1 MCNTYVTLESLYV
14 KIHTHR
20 LVIHITSIFRYAHLR
35 HTLITAGQRIPLRSC
50 SKFRTFYISPYQH
63 INLQHINQFVQTHTH
78 TQLISLNLSKNRLT
92 SLEFEST
99 SLLPNLE
106 FLDLSFNGLKDL
118 NTLPSHSLTT
128 LNLSNNRLVDVSFSS
143 TSLRS
148 LNLSNN
154 ALETVPSA
162 LGTMTTLV
170 SLDLSGNLLSNV
182 QDIHKNLPC
191 KTLSRLNLSNNRL
204 DCVSSLL
211 EFQSLASFTSLSS
224 LNLAGNPLED
234 FVSSR
239 NIDIRPFLLFLL
251 PNLRVLDRLDVS
263 DRTRQY
269 VIFERWC
276 SRIPFA
282 HSHKYRYF
290 KDETRRMDLVTSM
303 AEMRLDSYLSSVC
316 VLIKEEVV
324 PEVVVSEDM
333 TSTLEEEDT
342 KTEKKKKSSEKK
354 KEKKPRK
361 FVEVPLKQFRKLQ
374 HHVAEMRRY
383 LRVWIRQ
390 ERQRRIVAATRIQ
403 RWVRGVLTRRTYLFE
418 RGVRGPITQ
427 YKHTQV
433 N

>member
-1 MCNTYVTLESLYV
+1 
-14 KIHTHR
+14 
-20 LVIHITSIFRYAHLR
+20 
-35 HTLITAGQRIPLRSC
+35 
-50 SKFRTFYISPYQH
+50 
-63 INLQHINQFVQTHTH
+63 
-78 TQLISLNLSKNRLT
+78 
-92 SLEFEST
+92 
-99 SLLPNLE
+99 
-106 FLDLSFNGLKDL
+106 
-118 NTLPSHSLTT
+118 
-128 LNLSNNRLVDVSFSS
+128 
-143 TSLRS
+143 
-148 LNLSNN
+148 
-154 ALETVPSA
+154 
-162 LGTMTTLV
+162 MTTLV
-170 SLDLSGNLLSNV
+170 SLDLSGNLLSNI

-239 NIDIRPFLLFLL
+239 NIDIRPFLHFLL

-263 DRTRQY
+263 DRTRQ
-269 VIFERWC
+269 
-276 SRIPFA
+276 
-282 HSHKYRYF
+282 YF

-324 PEVVVSEDM
+324 AVSEDM
-333 TSTLEEEDT
+333 TSTLEEVEDT
-342 KTEKKKKSSEKK
+342 KTEKK

-390 ERQRRIVAATRIQ
+390 ERQRRNVAATRIQ
-403 RWVRGVLTRRTYLFE
+403 RWVRGVLTRRTWEFE
-418 RGVRGPITQ
+418 RGVRD
-427 YKHTQV
+427 
-433 N
+433 

>member
-1 MCNTYVTLESLYV
+1 M
-14 KIHTHR
+14 
-20 LVIHITSIFRYAHLR
+20 
-35 HTLITAGQRIPLRSC
+35 
-50 SKFRTFYISPYQH
+50 
-63 INLQHINQFVQTHTH
+63 
-78 TQLISLNLSKNRLT
+78 
-92 SLEFEST
+92 
-99 SLLPNLE
+99 
-106 FLDLSFNGLKDL
+106 SFNGLKDL

-143 TSLRS
+143 TSIRS

-154 ALETVPSA
+154 ALETVPSV
-162 LGTMTTLV
+162 LGTMTSLV
-170 SLDLSGNLLSNV
+170 SLDLSGNLLSNI

-204 DCVSSLL
+204 DCVSSLM

-269 VIFERWC
+269 
-276 SRIPFA
+276 
-282 HSHKYRYF
+282 F
-290 KDETRRMDLVTSM
+290 KDETRRMDLVKSM

-316 VLIKEEVV
+316 VLIKEEIVV
-324 PEVVVSEDM
+324 ESEDM
-333 TSTLEEEDT
+333 TATVEEEEEET
-342 KTEKKKKSSEKK
+342 KKSSEKK
-354 KEKKPRK
+354 KKKPRK

-390 ERQRRIVAATRIQ
+390 ERQRRNVAATRIQ
-403 RWVRGVLTRRTYLFE
+403 RWVRGVLTRCT
-418 RGVRGPITQ
+418 
-427 YKHTQV
+427 
-433 N
+433 